1 MPSFLYRLVDWE
13 GAEGGIRAVKTYIC
27 PVCHNEEHLPGARFC
42 MVCGTGF
49 PLKEQPP
56 SPGPCS
62 LCDFGGRHLD
72 APPCATCP
80 ATRNGRK
87 GV

>member
-1 MPSFLYRLVDWE
+1 MKKYV
-13 GAEGGIRAVKTYIC
+13 C
-27 PVCHNEEHLPGARFC
+27 PVCHNKEHLPGARFC

-49 PLKEQPP
+49 PLKEQLL

-62 LCDFGGRHLD
+62 LCDYGGHHLN
-72 APPCATCP
+72 APPCSTCP
-80 ATRNGRK
+80 ETRNGRK